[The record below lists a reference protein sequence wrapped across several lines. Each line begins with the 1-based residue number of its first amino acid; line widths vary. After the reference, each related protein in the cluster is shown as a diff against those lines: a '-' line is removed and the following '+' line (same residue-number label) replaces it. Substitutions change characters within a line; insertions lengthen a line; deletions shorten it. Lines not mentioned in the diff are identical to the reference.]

1 MPTSA
6 SVSARRGNSRLTGQ
20 RAAISLEAY
29 PRFRPDKLKAAFV
42 LDDLFRAGRVTLHH
56 WETDRTIIGGIVPT
70 RAALPLVA
78 PPAIRAE
85 HFNDRRETG
94 IVNLG
99 GPGHIT
105 VGGKRYAMGSLDTLY
120 VGRGAKQVVFAS
132 NSAKTPARYYLVSYP
147 AHAAYPTKRTKLSE
161 IRTKV
166 LGAPETENHRILHQV
181 ISPIGIP
188 SCQLVMGFT
197 LVQPGS
203 KWNTM
208 PPHTHDRRSEVYCYF
223 GFPRGGSVKHFLGHP
238 KKIRTVRLREG
249 EAVLSPPWSV
259 HSGEG
264 STHYGFVWAMGGEN
278 QDWGDMDPVDP
289 QVIYQAR

>member
-1 MPTSA
+1 MPLRPPS
-6 SVSARRGNSRLTGQ
+6 SLRGDTRLAGQ
-20 RAAISLEAY
+20 HPAISSAIY
-29 PRFRPDKLKAAFV
+29 PRLGASALRKAFV
-42 LDDLFRAGRVTLHH
+42 LDDLFQAGRVTLHH

-70 RAALPLVA
+70 RTALDLKA
-78 PPAIRAE
+78 PAEIRAE
-85 HFNDRRETG
+85 HFNDRRELG

-99 GPGHIT
+99 GPGRIT
-105 VGGKRYAMGSLDTLY
+105 VDGRRYPMGHLDMLY
-120 VGRGAKQVVFAS
+120 IGRGVKRVRFAS
-132 NSAKTPARYYLVSYP
+132 ASAKTPAKYYLLSYP
-147 AHAAYPTKRTKLSE
+147 AHAKYPTRHQRLAD

-166 LGAPETENHRILHQV
+166 LGAAESENHRILHQV
-181 ISPIGIP
+181 ISPVGIR

-197 LVQPGS
+197 IVQPGS

-223 GFPRGGSVKHFLGHP
+223 GFPTGGSVKHFLGQP

-264 STHYGFVWAMGGEN
+264 ATHYGFVWGMGGEN
-278 QDWGDMDPVDP
+278 QDWADIDPVDP
-289 QVIYQAR
+289 NLIHQAR